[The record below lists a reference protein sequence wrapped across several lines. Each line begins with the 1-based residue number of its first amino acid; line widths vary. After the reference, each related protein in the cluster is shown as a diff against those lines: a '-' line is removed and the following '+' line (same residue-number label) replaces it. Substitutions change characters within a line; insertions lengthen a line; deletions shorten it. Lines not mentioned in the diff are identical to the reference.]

1 MEKSTKV
8 VSKRLQKQL
17 KKLARNGHSE
27 EAVKLLEPIA
37 QEGNPNAQYQ
47 LGQLLF
53 DAMMDKKDYTG
64 IEKVVYWYEEAAKQ
78 GYAKAMAALGEL
90 YFPGSWD
97 TWMRTIK
104 QSPTFTLHTDLHKSL
119 SYFVKASENGEWLG
133 ATNSTSIYN
142 LLHSRTATDDEK
154 NDTMQMLV
162 YLAKEGDRDAAND
175 LLHMWMIHFRFPDR
189 APDVLHLTQN
199 ELLHTDWFLLLL
211 DYETEC
217 EKKHEYSGT
226 DATRLL
232 SDLAE
237 KGNQEAL
244 DMLTKIG
251 MQVGKLIAC
260 WAGDIHYKRQEYETA
275 LKCYQL
281 GEYPRMMGQMYERG
295 EGTAPDAE
303 KAFHYYEE
311 AGSYCNMGRM
321 YEQGIG
327 TQKDLWKAFEC
338 YREIIDRKIYEHD
351 SEEEK
356 NEILS
361 VRRSFRRLK
370 KILFAQK
377 DEIRMTVAINKPQSA
392 YSFSFISY
400 GDCLFTIDWGD
411 GQVEEMNNEKGEE
424 VRAEHTYAEP
434 GEWHICLRSDETH
447 TITSFHYACETCTL
461 KALDVTQCP
470 ILIDLYCVN
479 QALKHLD
486 VSQNPRLERLVCR
499 GNKLRAL
506 NIQKNYCLT
515 QLDCSDNPLRRLDW
529 HPRYSA
535 LAKVCM
541 KNTQNSN
548 QIASL
553 YILLKSNKG
562 EECERITETPLEPVF
577 LPLSYYMRCMDW
589 SGVKAKMKEGGY
601 PIIKCHSLEQYK
613 SAFDDMRSRKDFC
626 YTGIDRIVCE
636 GGYTYYWLYS
646 HREKKYVHQDLEDV
660 LMNSTPWSETLDMPV
675 EIREKEGWMMLP
687 QVTWADVFCACFSEM
702 TYSHWEET
710 EEIVRKEREFWKK
723 LRQRQKK
730 YE

>member
-1 MEKSTKV
+1 MEKKSNV
-8 VSKRLQKQL
+8 VSKRLRKQL

-119 SYFVKASENGEWLG
+119 SYFVKTSENGEWLG

-260 WAGDIHYKRQEYETA
+260 W
-275 LKCYQL
+275 
-281 GEYPRMMGQMYERG
+281 
-295 EGTAPDAE
+295 
-303 KAFHYYEE
+303 
-311 AGSYCNMGRM
+311 GR
-321 YEQGIG
+321 
-327 TQKDLWKAFEC
+327 
-338 YREIIDRKIYEHD
+338 R
-351 SEEEK
+351 
-356 NEILS
+356 
-361 VRRSFRRLK
+361 
-370 KILFAQK
+370 
-377 DEIRMTVAINKPQSA
+377 
-392 YSFSFISY
+392 
-400 GDCLFTIDWGD
+400 
-411 GQVEEMNNEKGEE
+411 
-424 VRAEHTYAEP
+424 
-434 GEWHICLRSDETH
+434 
-447 TITSFHYACETCTL
+447 
-461 KALDVTQCP
+461 
-470 ILIDLYCVN
+470 
-479 QALKHLD
+479 
-486 VSQNPRLERLVCR
+486 
-499 GNKLRAL
+499 
-506 NIQKNYCLT
+506 
-515 QLDCSDNPLRRLDW
+515 
-529 HPRYSA
+529 
-535 LAKVCM
+535 
-541 KNTQNSN
+541 
-548 QIASL
+548 
-553 YILLKSNKG
+553 
-562 EECERITETPLEPVF
+562 
-577 LPLSYYMRCMDW
+577 
-589 SGVKAKMKEGGY
+589 
-601 PIIKCHSLEQYK
+601 HSLQ
-613 SAFDDMRSRKDFC
+613 
-626 YTGIDRIVCE
+626 TPRI
-636 GGYTYYWLYS
+636 
-646 HREKKYVHQDLEDV
+646 
-660 LMNSTPWSETLDMPV
+660 
-675 EIREKEGWMMLP
+675 
-687 QVTWADVFCACFSEM
+687 
-702 TYSHWEET
+702 
-710 EEIVRKEREFWKK
+710 
-723 LRQRQKK
+723 
-730 YE
+730 